1 MLKSQQVIKDSPPS
15 SELSD
20 VSLATIKVAE
30 KAKIKKAK
38 EGAKVTAD
46 AWTPIAT
53 TASSKKKKDK
63 SLESKGMAET
73 YLASS
78 DEGMSKLGSPILPDK
93 GPFNAL
99 RESLPSLEPTRTT
112 RRETNVGVTP
122 MEVNSRATSL
132 ALRSGMSTPVPIPVD
147 RLTVPPK
154 DPSATESREVTA
166 GLETTH
172 PSNQAPIFDNKQ
184 LEMYI
189 NMFHSQW
196 FMYDEAK
203 KTDDQVVMKAA
214 LNQAISSQELIR
226 RVLSYEEMMDVCE
239 NWLAEA
245 EMDIVFPKKRASNPL
260 ISSATQAS
268 TSTPSHQKGRSSPQ
282 EDVAMTYRDP
292 TRCKQRLNQP
302 HRPHQSTRPLTTRS
316 RDERVELREPEC
328 DERSS
333 SELHAK
339 CDERPSPELCAGR
352 DERPCSEL
360 RAELRDAV
368 SAKPQPVYV
377 RAPQTPSTPAGLTR
391 YFTPSGPHL
400 QQPSE
405 PSEPPCSK
413 GQVPLQPQRTSSTPA
428 SSSSAA
434 ARHPLPCS
442 TPARWKLRGIQE
454 EKEESPTGRQ
464 HGSSLGSGKCLLE
477 SRKDLREDAKSP
489 GKSECSKQESPKSTS
504 SPVDPYMNLSFNP
517 ALEQLSDASQK
528 EFLLSNINNRLVHDN
543 PFLIEDKLQKLFST
557 FLSDLSGTIDAFPS
571 TLLESCVEKLSS
583 TINSSI
589 LELIKSE
596 ITPILLDDTLHKLRE
611 LRREEKSS
619 PDTCQTESLK
629 DFINEKIDCLQD
641 IIAINDGQQK
651 TDIDIMRR
659 EFSQMEH
666 RLFNNFSSITNQ
678 LNDLSNNEND
688 RFEQVKR
695 RIGAVNNQIEN
706 LKSEVHTLTNDAH
719 SKGRESP
726 LILSTTIP
734 S

>member
-1 MLKSQQVIKDSPPS
+1 MVKSQQVIKDSPPS

-268 TSTPSHQKGRSSPQ
+268 TSTPSHQTGRSSPQ

-292 TRCKQRLNQP
+292 TPVQATAQPASSTSSVHQTTHNSVYAPVQNSELNHAHQAVQHAMNASNYANLNVTNAPALNFMPNAMNAQAPNFVQDVTNAPAQNFVPNYATQFQQNHNQSTFEHPRPPQHQQGLPATSHQAGPTSNNRPNHPNHRARRDRYHYSRNEPAAPQP
-302 HRPHQSTRPLTTRS
+302 HPPPQQRATPYPVQRQPGGNSGGSRRRRRNHQ
-316 RDERVELREPEC
+316 PE
-328 DERSS
+328 DNTAQVLEV
-333 SELHAK
+333 
-339 CDERPSPELCAGR
+339 GNVF
-352 DERPCSEL
+352 L
-360 RAELRDAV
+360 RAERILGRM
-368 SAKPQPVYV
+368 Q
-377 RAPQTPSTPAGLTR
+377 RAQGRVNAQNR
-391 YFTPSGPHL
+391 N
-400 QQPSE
+400 
-405 PSEPPCSK
+405 
-413 GQVPLQPQRTSSTPA
+413 
-428 SSSSAA
+428 
-434 ARHPLPCS
+434 HPN
-442 TPARWKLRGIQE
+442 
-454 EKEESPTGRQ
+454 Q
-464 HGSSLGSGKCLLE
+464 HHH
-477 SRKDLREDAKSP
+477 
-489 GKSECSKQESPKSTS
+489 Q
-504 SPVDPYMNLSFNP
+504 
-517 ALEQLSDASQK
+517 
-528 EFLLSNINNRLVHDN
+528 
-543 PFLIEDKLQKLFST
+543 
-557 FLSDLSGTIDAFPS
+557 
-571 TLLESCVEKLSS
+571 
-583 TINSSI
+583 
-589 LELIKSE
+589 
-596 ITPILLDDTLHKLRE
+596 
-611 LRREEKSS
+611 
-619 PDTCQTESLK
+619 
-629 DFINEKIDCLQD
+629 
-641 IIAINDGQQK
+641 
-651 TDIDIMRR
+651 
-659 EFSQMEH
+659 
-666 RLFNNFSSITNQ
+666 
-678 LNDLSNNEND
+678 
-688 RFEQVKR
+688 
-695 RIGAVNNQIEN
+695 
-706 LKSEVHTLTNDAH
+706 
-719 SKGRESP
+719 
-726 LILSTTIP
+726 
-734 S
+734 

>member
-1 MLKSQQVIKDSPPS
+1 MRAAAGWRRAAHEIQTGENVLDVLLKSQQVIKDSPPS

-226 RVLSYEEMMDVCE
+226 QVLSYEEMMDVCE

-292 TRCKQRLNQP
+292 TPVQATAQPASSTSSVHQTTHNSVYAPVQNSELNHAHQAVQHAMNASNYANLNVTNAPALNFMPNAMNAQAPNFVQDVTNAPAQNFVPNYATQFQQNHNQSTFEHPRPPQHQQGLPATSHQAGPTSNNRPNHPNHRAQRDRYHYSRNEPAAPQP
-302 HRPHQSTRPLTTRS
+302 HPPPQQRATPYPVQRQPGGNSGGSRRRRRNHQ
-316 RDERVELREPEC
+316 PE
-328 DERSS
+328 DNTAQVLEV
-333 SELHAK
+333 
-339 CDERPSPELCAGR
+339 GNVF
-352 DERPCSEL
+352 L
-360 RAELRDAV
+360 RAERILGRM
-368 SAKPQPVYV
+368 Q
-377 RAPQTPSTPAGLTR
+377 RAQGRVNAQNR
-391 YFTPSGPHL
+391 N
-400 QQPSE
+400 
-405 PSEPPCSK
+405 
-413 GQVPLQPQRTSSTPA
+413 
-428 SSSSAA
+428 
-434 ARHPLPCS
+434 HPN
-442 TPARWKLRGIQE
+442 
-454 EKEESPTGRQ
+454 Q
-464 HGSSLGSGKCLLE
+464 HHH
-477 SRKDLREDAKSP
+477 
-489 GKSECSKQESPKSTS
+489 Q
-504 SPVDPYMNLSFNP
+504 
-517 ALEQLSDASQK
+517 
-528 EFLLSNINNRLVHDN
+528 
-543 PFLIEDKLQKLFST
+543 
-557 FLSDLSGTIDAFPS
+557 
-571 TLLESCVEKLSS
+571 
-583 TINSSI
+583 
-589 LELIKSE
+589 
-596 ITPILLDDTLHKLRE
+596 
-611 LRREEKSS
+611 
-619 PDTCQTESLK
+619 
-629 DFINEKIDCLQD
+629 
-641 IIAINDGQQK
+641 
-651 TDIDIMRR
+651 
-659 EFSQMEH
+659 
-666 RLFNNFSSITNQ
+666 
-678 LNDLSNNEND
+678 
-688 RFEQVKR
+688 
-695 RIGAVNNQIEN
+695 
-706 LKSEVHTLTNDAH
+706 
-719 SKGRESP
+719 
-726 LILSTTIP
+726 
-734 S
+734 

>member
-1 MLKSQQVIKDSPPS
+1 MPS
-15 SELSD
+15 HLRNGRDLSGEQRRRD
-20 VSLATIKVAE
+20 VEAGLSN
-30 KAKIKKAK
+30 
-38 EGAKVTAD
+38 
-46 AWTPIAT
+46 
-53 TASSKKKKDK
+53 
-63 SLESKGMAET
+63 M
-73 YLASS
+73 
-78 DEGMSKLGSPILPDK
+78 PDK

-154 DPSATESREVTA
+154 DPSNLRQQ
-166 GLETTH
+166 TTGDVH
-172 PSNQAPIFDNKQ
+172 KYVPLPVV
-184 LEMYI
+184 
-189 NMFHSQW
+189 HVRRSQ
-196 FMYDEAK
+196 

-245 EMDIVFPKKRASNPL
+245 EMDIVFPKKRVSNPL

-282 EDVAMTYRDP
+282 EILIDLISPPDHSQLGVRTGSKLRAESRSSS
-292 TRCKQRLNQP
+292 
-302 HRPHQSTRPLTTRS
+302 RPA

-368 SAKPQPVYV
+368 QQNHNQSTFEHPRPPQHQQGLPATSHQAGPPPTTV
-377 RAPQTPSTPAGLTR
+377 RTIRTTVLEGTGTITAATNQQHPSLILLR
-391 YFTPSGPHL
+391 
-400 QQPSE
+400 
-405 PSEPPCSK
+405 
-413 GQVPLQPQRTSSTPA
+413 
-428 SSSSAA
+428 SSAP
-434 ARHPLPCS
+434 PLTLFNASQVETQGDP
-442 TPARWKLRGIQE
+442 G

-528 EFLLSNINNRLVHDN
+528 NSCY
-543 PFLIEDKLQKLFST
+543 LIL
-557 FLSDLSGTIDAFPS
+557 TID
-571 TLLESCVEKLSS
+571 
-583 TINSSI
+583 
-589 LELIKSE
+589 
-596 ITPILLDDTLHKLRE
+596 
-611 LRREEKSS
+611 
-619 PDTCQTESLK
+619 
-629 DFINEKIDCLQD
+629 
-641 IIAINDGQQK
+641 
-651 TDIDIMRR
+651 
-659 EFSQMEH
+659 
-666 RLFNNFSSITNQ
+666 
-678 LNDLSNNEND
+678 
-688 RFEQVKR
+688 
-695 RIGAVNNQIEN
+695 
-706 LKSEVHTLTNDAH
+706 
-719 SKGRESP
+719 
-726 LILSTTIP
+726 
-734 S
+734 